1 MKKAIIIK
9 SQTDLI
15 SRKRKRG
22 ISDITSPCS
31 IVEPIITFVFGNK
44 STTEPT
50 NNPKMIAGK
59 YVVIA
64 TNPVICS
71 EFVMSSI
78 SHINAT
84 SYIDLAIELVR
95 GIPHKKIFN

>member
-1 MKKAIIIK
+1 MIIK
-9 SQTDLI
+9 SQTDFIL
-15 SRKRKRG
+15 RKIKRG
-22 ISDITSPCS
+22 IRDITSPCS
-31 IVEPIITFVFGNK
+31 IVELIITFVFGNK
-44 STTEPT
+44 STREPT
-50 NNPKMIAGK
+50 NKPKIIAGK

-71 EFVMSSI
+71 EFVISSI

-84 SYIDLAIELVR
+84 SYIDLAIEFVR